1 MATDYRSNIAAT
13 FHTSPVPEITAILDE
28 GAITVGTGFG
38 VGGRKETMCTL
49 AAELHEGDYVALSND
64 AASLF
69 VETGG
74 KPIVEKSVNGESLCI
89 FEIVTI
95 EPAENTPADT
105 TAANSL
111 AKRLAGKFYRKARVR
126 VYGGIT
132 AVVKADVMCDG
143 TNATVP
149 GVGATLVFNI
159 TSSYATHK
167 LCFDSAAEGGT
178 GVIPFHNV
186 PAGSNG
192 DLYNCTVGLTAAF
205 LAATGA

>member
-1 MATDYRSNIAAT
+1 MTDYRSNIAAT

-28 GAITVGTGFG
+28 GAITVSSGFG
-38 VGGRKETMCTL
+38 TGGRKETMYTV
-49 AAELHEGDYVALSND
+49 ASELHEGDWVALSND

-74 KPIVEKSVNGESLCI
+74 KPIVEKASNNESLVM

-95 EPAENTPADT
+95 DPAENYPANDA
-105 TAANSL
+105 AANTL

-132 AVVKADVMCDG
+132 AVVKADVMCNG

-149 GVGATLVFNI
+149 GVGATLTFNI
-159 TSSYATHK
+159 TSSYANHK
-167 LCFDSAAEGGT
+167 LCFDQAASGGT

-186 PAGSNG
+186 PAGTDG
-192 DLYNCTVGLTAAF
+192 DLYNCTVGLTAEF
-205 LAATGA
+205 LALTGA

>member
-1 MATDYRSNIAAT
+1 MTDYRSNIAAT

-49 AAELHEGDYVALSND
+49 AAELYEGDYVALSND

-69 VETGG
+69 AECGG
-74 KPIVEKSVNGESLCI
+74 LPVVEKAVNTESLVI

-95 EPAENTPADT
+95 EPAENTPANT

-111 AKRLAGKFYRKARVR
+111 TKRIAGKFYRKARVR

-149 GVGATLVFNI
+149 GVGTTLNFNI
-159 TSSYATHK
+159 TSSYANHK
-167 LCFDSAAEGGT
+167 LCFDSASANGV

-186 PAGSNG
+186 PAGTDG
-192 DLYNCTVGLTAAF
+192 DLYSCTVGLTAAF
-205 LAATGA
+205 YAVTGA

>member
-1 MATDYRSNIAAT
+1 MTDYRSNIAAT

-28 GAITVGTGFG
+28 GAITVSSGFG
-38 VGGRKETMCTL
+38 TGGRKETMCTV
-49 AAELHEGDYVALSND
+49 AAELFEGDYVALSND

-74 KPIVEKSVNGESLCI
+74 KPIVEKAVNGESLCF

-95 EPAENTPADT
+95 EPAENTPSASSAADT
-105 TAANSL
+105 L
-111 AKRLAGKFYRKARVR
+111 AKRLAAKYYRKARVR

-132 AVVKADVMCDG
+132 AVVKADIMCNG
-143 TNATVP
+143 TNACVP

-159 TSSYATHK
+159 TSSYANHK
-167 LCFDSAAEGGT
+167 LCFDSAANGGT

-192 DLYNCTVGLTAAF
+192 DLYSCTVGLTAEF